1 MKAASENN
9 VAGMSR
15 WEFGEHLRGL
25 RKKKGLSMKKQAEQL
40 GVSAQQLQNLEH
52 GGVVQPKYCTVA
64 KLARVFRIKEKQI
77 LSVFFA
83 ERRSE

>member
-1 MKAASENN
+1 MKSAPVNN
-9 VAGMSR
+9 VAMMNR

-52 GGVVQPKYCTVA
+52 GGVVQPKYFTVM
-64 KLARVFRIKEKQI
+64 KLARTYRIKERQI
-77 LSVFFA
+77 LNVYFQKEA
-83 ERRSE
+83 K